1 MQASLKL
8 LGKRR
13 FLPIFATQFLGAF
26 NDNLFKTAM
35 VLFATYT
42 IYSDPHMES
51 NFNAL
56 ATGLFILPFFLL
68 SALPGQLADA
78 MDKARIIRIVKGA
91 EIGIMAVES
100 IGLLLQYIPLMLAA
114 VLAMGVHS
122 TFFGPIK
129 YAILPQH
136 LRDDEVLRS
145 EERRVGKE
153 CVSTCR
159 SRWSPYH

>member
-68 SALPGQLADA
+68 
-78 MDKARIIRIVKGA
+78 
-91 EIGIMAVES
+91 
-100 IGLLLQYIPLMLAA
+100 
-114 VLAMGVHS
+114 
-122 TFFGPIK
+122 
-129 YAILPQH
+129 
-136 LRDDEVLRS
+136 RS
-145 EERRVGKE
+145 EEHTSELQSLMRISYAVFCLKKKTYKLCIHTYIKTALTR
-153 CVSTCR
+153 
-159 SRWSPYH
+159 YIQAI